1 MAAPNDDE
9 APKLPPNFHL
19 RPSRNQK
26 QRSKLGQASE
36 PVSEP
41 AAPVPAPVPQTR
53 EPQPSRKARLK
64 RSGQM
69 HEDLTAP
76 MPEPPAKKETEY

>member
-9 APKLPPNFHL
+9 IPALPHDFRL

-26 QRSKLGQASE
+26 QRSKLRQVAPITE
-36 PVSEP
+36 APAPAPEP
-41 AAPVPAPVPQTR
+41 AAERPAPPPAKR
-53 EPQPSRKARLK
+53 ARLK

>member
-1 MAAPNDDE
+1 MAAHDDDE
-9 APKLPPNFHL
+9 APTLPTNFRL

-26 QRSKLGQASE
+26 QRSKLSQASE
-36 PVSEP
+36 PASEP
-41 AAPVPAPVPQTR
+41 AAPTPPPVVKAP
-53 EPQPSRKARLK
+53 EPQPSKKARLK

-76 MPEPPAKKETEY
+76 MPEPPGKKETEY

>member
-1 MAAPNDDE
+1 MATHDE
-9 APKLPPNFHL
+9 DEPQMLPADFRL

-26 QRSKLGQASE
+26 QRSKLSQASE

-41 AAPVPAPVPQTR
+41 AAPAPAAVPKTP

-69 HEDLTAP
+69 HEDLMAP